1 MNKNA
6 ILIGGAVVLLGA
18 GAYLFVKNKK
28 KTNLGTGVSF
38 GEKVISPSGISSSS
52 ITNTEELAEAIK
64 IKQDIK
70 DLASSI
76 KVKKDNILNLENQ
89 LKSGMSFGRRA
100 RIMKEIKELQNL
112 LNSQSAK
119 LKELGYAELNGN
131 AVKIG

>member
-1 MNKNA
+1 M
-6 ILIGGAVVLLGA
+6 
-18 GAYLFVKNKK
+18 
-28 KTNLGTGVSF
+28 S
-38 GEKVISPSGISSSS
+38 
-52 ITNTEELAEAIK
+52 ELVNVEQSAEAIK

-89 LKSGMSFGRRA
+89 LKSGMNFGRRV
-100 RIMKEIKELQNL
+100 RIIKEIKELQNP
-112 LNSQSAK
+112 LNSELAK

>member
-1 MNKNA
+1 MNKNV

-18 GAYLFVKNKK
+18 GAYVFFKNKK
-28 KTNLGTGVSF
+28 KTNVLSDS
-38 GEKVISPSGISSSS
+38 KNLAMS
-52 ITNTEELAEAIK
+52 ELVNVEQSAEAIK

-89 LKSGMSFGRRA
+89 LKSGMNFGRRV
-100 RIMKEIKELQNL
+100 RIIKEIKELQNP
-112 LNSQSAK
+112 LNSELAK

>member
-1 MNKNA
+1 MNNKA
-6 ILIGGAVVLLGA
+6 ILIGGVLTVLGV
-18 GAYLFVKNKK
+18 GAYIFVKNKK
-28 KTNLGTGVSF
+28 KTNLGTGASF

-89 LKSGMSFGRRA
+89 LKSGMSFGRRM